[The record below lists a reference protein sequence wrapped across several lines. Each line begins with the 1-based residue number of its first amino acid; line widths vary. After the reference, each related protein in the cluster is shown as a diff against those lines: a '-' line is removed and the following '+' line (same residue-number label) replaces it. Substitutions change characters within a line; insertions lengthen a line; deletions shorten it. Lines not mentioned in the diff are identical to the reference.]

1 MMELGLYLAFVGAA
15 MILIIIPGPNV
26 SLIIANS
33 VAHGPRYGM
42 LTVAGTS
49 AALVVQLVLASLGLS
64 GLMHTMGI
72 WFEVLR
78 WIGAGYLVWLGL
90 KTWFAPAD
98 DLSRVKAE
106 RRSTRKMLTRAF
118 FISLTNPKTLLFYG
132 AFFPQFIS
140 TSYEVWPQVV
150 TMSVTFLAIAI
161 VLDSSWALTAGSAR
175 RLLTTH
181 AKWRNRISGGLLMG
195 AGVGMALA
203 RGK

>member
-15 MILIIIPGPNV
+15 AILIIIPGPNV

-42 LTVAGTS
+42 MTVLGTS
-49 AALVVQLVLASLGLS
+49 AALIVQLVLASLGLS
-64 GLMHTMGI
+64 GLMHTMGV

-78 WIGAGYLVWLGL
+78 WIGAAYLVWLGL
-90 KTWFAPAD
+90 KIWLSPAD
-98 DLSRVKAE
+98 DLSRVKPE
-106 RRSTRKMLTRAF
+106 KKSTRKMLTRAF

-140 TSYEVWPQVV
+140 AQYEVWPQVV
-150 TMSVTFLAIAI
+150 TMSVTFLVLA
-161 VLDSSWALTAGSAR
+161 VLLDSSWALTAGSAR
-175 RLLTTH
+175 KLLTSH

-195 AGVGMALA
+195 AGIGMALA